1 MCKTNE
7 KRPFIKATTLLL
19 MFLFSLPILAQKVV
33 TGSVVDVNGNPLIG
47 VNVMKVGTSSGVITD
62 LDGLFK
68 IEVNEGDELNFS
80 FIGFSSKK
88 VKIKNQASLRVVLL
102 EDTETLDEVVVVGYG
117 VMKKR
122 DLTGSVNSV
131 SNKTLISSGQNST
144 LGALRGQNAGVSV
157 TQSTGKL
164 GTGYNIEIR
173 GMNSINKSS
182 SPLCVVDGVVGGD
195 INALNP
201 ADIEKIDV
209 LKDVSAAAIYGSRG
223 ANGVIIVTTKSG
235 TSGRNVITYDGTVG
249 FTTPVNLP
257 EMFNGDEFVAY
268 AQEAIRAGSNHNPF
282 TGFEK
287 DNADNRHYTD
297 WLDYTLQNGF
307 QTSHSIGLTG
317 GNDKEKHIFSV
328 AYTEQTG
335 NIEGEKLQ
343 RFNAKLG
350 IEAKVNSYVTLGL
363 SAYGRY
369 SNIDNGSSEALRS
382 AFRLRPIAQPT
393 DSEGNDQFYVQD
405 YRPERFTNP
414 RFDAENENTNY
425 RQMNLFSNFFIDLK
439 ILKGLTIRSSFSP
452 YLYYER
458 IGYYADTYT
467 KTNKGTNKPKAN
479 LTNNNG
485 YSYTWDNTI
494 TYQNVI
500 KKDHNLNVMMGT
512 STYKSANENSYI
524 AVKDLPYNF
533 KVGSINSIFY
543 FLHKAAEPFNCL
555 EQDNLA

>member
-235 TSGRNVITYDGTVG
+235 TSGRNVVTYDGTVG

-297 WLDYTLQNGF
+297 
-307 QTSHSIGLTG
+307 
-317 GNDKEKHIFSV
+317 
-328 AYTEQTG
+328 
-335 NIEGEKLQ
+335 
-343 RFNAKLG
+343 
-350 IEAKVNSYVTLGL
+350 
-363 SAYGRY
+363 
-369 SNIDNGSSEALRS
+369 
-382 AFRLRPIAQPT
+382 
-393 DSEGNDQFYVQD
+393 
-405 YRPERFTNP
+405 
-414 RFDAENENTNY
+414 
-425 RQMNLFSNFFIDLK
+425 
-439 ILKGLTIRSSFSP
+439 
-452 YLYYER
+452 
-458 IGYYADTYT
+458 
-467 KTNKGTNKPKAN
+467 
-479 LTNNNG
+479 
-485 YSYTWDNTI
+485 
-494 TYQNVI
+494 
-500 KKDHNLNVMMGT
+500 
-512 STYKSANENSYI
+512 
-524 AVKDLPYNF
+524 
-533 KVGSINSIFY
+533 
-543 FLHKAAEPFNCL
+543 
-555 EQDNLA
+555 